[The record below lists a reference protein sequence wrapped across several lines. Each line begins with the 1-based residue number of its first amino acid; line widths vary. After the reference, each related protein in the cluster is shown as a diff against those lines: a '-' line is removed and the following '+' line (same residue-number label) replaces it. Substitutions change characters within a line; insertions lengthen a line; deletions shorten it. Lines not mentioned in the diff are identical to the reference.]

1 MNALLMSPLSA
12 PADPDTAEVLAEML
26 AEATRG
32 PSLPLGGTLHTTDG
46 LAARA
51 VPLWTL
57 LDQDGADFVTYL
69 YEEVLGRPP
78 DGPAIAHYAALLD
91 AGAMAKIE
99 VVGVIRYSAEGRR
112 MNRKVTGLLPRYLL
126 RRAYHL
132 PLLGRLARLAVAVAR
147 LPRLAMEVQQATRA
161 LAECQARLDRLERQA
176 GSAPALMARLQQ
188 AEARL
193 GAVEAGPPASRR

>member
-1 MNALLMSPLSA
+1 
-12 PADPDTAEVLAEML
+12 ML